1 MPKFQV
7 KAPDG
12 QLFEFYGPDGA
23 TQQQAEEY
31 FRQNYKP
38 SSPISQPESQPAIGG
53 LADNVAKN
61 VGLMKEP
68 KYPAVVRAAQRTYE
82 DIGQGLSDIGTGGL
96 DFLYSGGQAVAN
108 IAGNDVLR
116 GTQSILGLP
125 QTEKPVED
133 INQYL
138 RQREQGIQAEEAQR
152 PQTGLINVNVPRM
165 VGQIAPQIPF
175 MPLKAVGLAR
185 GALQGGVQSAAFT
198 PATGEGD
205 YWTQKATQ
213 FGLGG
218 LFSGVGD
225 VALTGGRAIL
235 GTAKGPLTEAE
246 KVIQAGKQANI
257 PVRTTDVYRPQ
268 SWAGKKLQQVT
279 DRIPI
284 AGTGGNLVKTQAAR
298 QKSAEDFVKQ
308 YVPEAQS
315 DPVWLKEINEEVKS
329 KSQAKLERFKQ
340 LKASVLEKPEY
351 NTSVDLFDAQTG
363 LSKKARDYQKDI
375 SRLEDELSG
384 GQNRGYAD
392 LLKEEMDPTYQ
403 AMRQGIDVKNWDEFS
418 ALLDGATQKMPRTAQ
433 PTTLLQRI
441 RQLGGIKKGDYNIGD
456 IKAMDINVRGK
467 TKRQITSEG
476 NLSVTNKP
484 KSLDYMRE
492 SLVEEGWLNPNDD
505 INSLLDL
512 MQKDEMARNTG
523 IGHIY
528 KPADISKGLEYE
540 NSFQYDTQTSS
551 ARDYLYFNYGVDN
564 PEVVKKEIYK
574 NIDKAKK
581 EFLKYEAKQGVSRS
595 FSSEEINR
603 LNNDL
608 LQKKSQLNNLSRSI
622 DKFASQKTSIPV
634 PSVTAK
640 IDSLKSEW
648 ERLAAGD
655 DEEAARLVEILNK
668 EKEIFNKN
676 DGLGYL
682 ESKRELLSDKYA
694 NDPSAKDIAN
704 KIYAP
709 LNEDIGN
716 FLKAKSPSDYKKW
729 KSGNQGLK
737 ILGDETKRT
746 ALSRVINKGAVV
758 PEAAKSMILSQK
770 PSEVA
775 NIGRYLNEKGKNNAK
790 KVIVEDLFARSRI
803 DGGDTIDPDKF
814 LKIASQRNNQFKTFF
829 SKQEQDA
836 FDGLK
841 TALMATKDAERFSKS
856 TPWLQTV
863 AISGVPLLGVF
874 VGTGSAKAAAG
885 VAAGVGL
892 AGRAYQSKAMR
903 DTLVALGRVK
913 KNSTAEQ
920 RLIDKF
926 ISLQSGQMMAREQ
939 TK

>member
-1 MPKFQV
+1 MPKFQI

-12 QLFEFYGPDGA
+12 QLFEINGPDGA

-31 FRQNYKP
+31 FRNNYKP
-38 SSPISQPESQPAIGG
+38 SLPTPQQGSQPAIGG

-116 GTQSILGLP
+116 GAQSVLGLP

-152 PQTGLINVNVPRM
+152 PQTGLVNANVPRM

-185 GALQGGVQSAAFT
+185 GALEGGVQAAAFT

-257 PVRTTDVYRPQ
+257 PVRTTDVYPPQ

-329 KSQAKLERFKQ
+329 KSQAKLEQFKQ
-340 LKASVLEKPEY
+340 LKSGVLEKPEY
-351 NTSVDLFDAQTG
+351 NTDPIVFEQQKQLFNNI
-363 LSKKARDYQKDI
+363 SSYRKDI
-375 SRLEDELSG
+375 AKLEDQLKG
-384 GQNRGYAD
+384 GQSRGYAD
-392 LLKEEMDPTYQ
+392 LLQEELDPTYQ
-403 AMRQGIDVKNWDEFS
+403 ASLQGVNIDNPEEFKS
-418 ALLDGATQKMPRTAQ
+418 LLEGATQKLSPVAQ
-433 PTTLLQRI
+433 PKTLKQRI
-441 RQLGGIKKGDYNIGD
+441 NQLGGVKNVDRNISD
-456 IKAMDINVRGK
+456 IKAMDVRLRGS
-467 TKRQITSEG
+467 RNAEQ
-476 NLSVTNKP
+476 
-484 KSLDYMRE
+484 KSLDYIRE
-492 SLVEEGWLNPNDD
+492 SLEDEGWISRDVSKED
-505 INSLLDL
+505 LLDL
-512 MQKDEMARNTG
+512 ISADEAARDTG

-528 KPADISKGLEYE
+528 HPKDASKGLAFE
-540 NSFQYDTQTSS
+540 
-551 ARDYLYFNYGVDN
+551 DYLQQFPQVERAKSIIATDYGIND
-564 PEVVKKEIYK
+564 PIIFQK
-574 NIDKAKK
+574 NIDKGIAKAKK
-581 EFLKYEAKQGVSRS
+581 ELEGINSQRS
-595 FSSEEINR
+595 FDPTVDSIT
-603 LNNDL
+603 LNNNL
-608 LQKKSQLNNLSRSI
+608 LKKREQL
-622 DKFASQKTSIPV
+622 DASLNQMDVLKSKEKSVPV

-640 IDSLKSEW
+640 IDELLGEW
-648 ERLAAGD
+648 NRLATRGND
-655 DEEAARLVEILNK
+655 KEAKRIVGILNK
-668 EKEIFNKN
+668 EKKVFNKN

-682 ESKRELLSDKYA
+682 ESKRKLLSDKYA

-716 FLKAKSPSDYKKW
+716 FLKAKNPSDYRKW
-729 KSGNQGLK
+729 KSGNQGLQV
-737 ILGDETKRT
+737 LGDETKRT

-790 KVIVEDLFARSRI
+790 KVIVEDLFARSKI

-814 LKIASQRNNQFKTFF
+814 LKIASQRSNQFKTFF

-836 FDGLK
+836 FEGLK

-863 AISGVPLLGVF
+863 TLSGVPLLGVF

-892 AGRAYQSKAMR
+892 AGRAYQSKAVR

-920 RLIDKF
+920 KLIDKF